1 MKLSFT
7 TLGCPEWDLDTICA
21 KGGKY
26 GYDGVDFRG
35 LQETMDI
42 TQLPA
47 FTSAVAETRRQLQ
60 DAGLEVSGISSS
72 IRVCVPEKLE
82 DNVEE
87 ARRSIPVAKGLGCG
101 AVRVFGGG
109 DSAVHSKEELAD
121 IGRDTM
127 QQILALDGAADLKWL
142 FETHDEWIKAVE
154 CKLLLDRVPNEAF
167 GVLWDMGHT
176 ARVGEESPTQTY
188 EAVGPRVAYTHI
200 KDAVY
205 EPEHAEAMK
214 DGWRYVAPG
223 TGQLPLQEA
232 IALLKQHDYDGWVM
246 FEHEKRWHQELE
258 DPEDIFPVFSAWARA
273 LIG

>member
-7 TLGCPEWDLDTICA
+7 TLGCPEWDLHAICA
-21 KGGKY
+21 KGRDY

-42 TQLPA
+42 TQLSA
-47 FTSAVAETRRQLQ
+47 FTSGIAQTWQQLQ

-72 IRVCVPEKLE
+72 IRVCVPEKLQ
-82 DNVEE
+82 DNIEE
-87 ARRSIPVAKGLGCG
+87 ARRSIPMAKALGCE
-101 AVRVFGGG
+101 AIRVFGAG
-109 DSAVHSKEELAD
+109 DSTAHSKEALAD

-127 QQILALDGAADLKWL
+127 EQILALDGASDLKWL
-142 FETHDEWIKAVE
+142 FETHDEWIKAVD
-154 CKLLLDRVPNEAF
+154 CKLLLDRIPNEAF

-176 ARVGEESPTQTY
+176 ARVGGESPEQTWQ
-188 EAVGPRVAYTHI
+188 AVGPRVAYTHI

-205 EPEHAEAMK
+205 ESGHAEAMK

-232 IALLKQHDYDGWVM
+232 IALLKQYGYDGWIM
-246 FEHEKRWHQELE
+246 FEHEKRWHPELE
-258 DPEDIFPVFSAWARA
+258 DPDDILPVFAAWARP
-273 LIG
+273 LVG

>member
-35 LQETMDI
+35 LKETMDI

-87 ARRSIPVAKGLGCG
+87 ARRSIPVAMGLGCG

-232 IALLKQHDYDGWVM
+232 IALLKQHDYDGWIM

-258 DPEDIFPVFSAWARA
+258 EPEDIFPVFSAWARP

>member
-1 MKLSFT
+1 M
-7 TLGCPEWDLDTICA
+7 ICA
-21 KGGKY
+21 KGSKY

-47 FTSAVAETRRQLQ
+47 FTSGVAETRRQLQ

-176 ARVGEESPTQTY
+176 ARVGEESPEQTY

-223 TGQLPLQEA
+223 TGQLPLKEA
-232 IALLKQHDYDGWVM
+232 IALLKQHDYDGWIM

-258 DPEDIFPVFSAWARA
+258 DPEDIFPVFSAWARP

>member
-7 TLGCPEWDLDTICA
+7 TLGCPEWDLHAICT
-21 KGGKY
+21 KGRDY

-42 TQLPA
+42 TQLSA
-47 FTSAVAETRRQLQ
+47 FTSGIAQTWQQLQ

-72 IRVCVPEKLE
+72 IRVCVPEKLQ
-82 DNVEE
+82 DNIEE
-87 ARRSIPVAKGLGCG
+87 ARRSIPMAKALGCE
-101 AVRVFGGG
+101 AIRVFGAG
-109 DSAVHSKEELAD
+109 DSTAHSKEALAD

-127 QQILALDGAADLKWL
+127 EQILALDGASDLKWL

-154 CKLLLDRVPNEAF
+154 CKLLLDRIPNEAF

-176 ARVGEESPTQTY
+176 ARVGEESPEHTWQ
-188 EAVGPRVAYTHI
+188 AVGPRVAYTHI

-205 EPEHAEAMK
+205 EPGHAEAMK

-232 IALLKQHDYDGWVM
+232 IDVLK
-246 FEHEKRWHQELE
+246 
-258 DPEDIFPVFSAWARA
+258 
-273 LIG
+273 